1 MLGMMANYLPK
12 DDPRRAKYVDF
23 VKGQTDYILG
33 DNPAGVNFV
42 VGAEANSPKS
52 VHHRGASG
60 TYDSQDLNAKP
71 VDHNVYTIWGAL
83 AGGPS
88 KDDSYRDSRKD
99 YEMNEVAL
107 DYNGAF
113 QMNLAFLVKEGLSIP
128 DPDSVKNHE
137 RSFPKKAETPDIT
150 VTIEKDHIK
159 VASGSNMVCSSWCLE
174 FTSEYEIENSYHSI
188 LHQTNPKYI
197 ICNERETNYLDGEGT
212 PQDIQIAGKNNHG
225 SVNLEISDV
234 VVMCNGWHAPQRSHQ
249 PTYKPENGRKYQ
261 IINGGGPGQTI
272 PLFKETKCWP
282 GFLCDESGNPTKST
296 NPSTSTNPVQDPVS
310 NDDCFAIDL
319 GYKCCN
325 NNEVQYVDE
334 NGKWGYTDDWCG
346 IGGTSKKNTEEKQD
360 LGMFGDYP
368 YCSGCES
375 NYSDEDGEWYFID
388 NTWCKINEKKCNTK
402 TCEPVNGYPCCE
414 NPSIDVSYVDNDGNW
429 GVENNNWC
437 IIKN

>member
-1 MLGMMANYLPK
+1 VVQVKLFHYLK
-12 DDPRRAKYVDF
+12 KLNVGQDF
-23 VKGQTDYILG
+23 
-33 DNPAGVNFV
+33 F
-42 VGAEANSPKS
+42 
-52 VHHRGASG
+52 
-60 TYDSQDLNAKP
+60 
-71 VDHNVYTIWGAL
+71 
-83 AGGPS
+83 
-88 KDDSYRDSRKD
+88 
-99 YEMNEVAL
+99 
-107 DYNGAF
+107 
-113 QMNLAFLVKEGLSIP
+113 
-128 DPDSVKNHE
+128 
-137 RSFPKKAETPDIT
+137 
-150 VTIEKDHIK
+150 
-159 VASGSNMVCSSWCLE
+159 
-174 FTSEYEIENSYHSI
+174 
-188 LHQTNPKYI
+188 
-197 ICNERETNYLDGEGT
+197 
-212 PQDIQIAGKNNHG
+212 
-225 SVNLEISDV
+225 
-234 VVMCNGWHAPQRSHQ
+234 
-249 PTYKPENGRKYQ
+249 
-261 IINGGGPGQTI
+261 
-272 PLFKETKCWP
+272 
-282 GFLCDESGNPTKST
+282 DESGNPTKST